1 MTPETLS
8 RSPLNPARILVIKL
22 RHHGDMLL
30 ITPLIHALKQQYPAA
45 IVDVLLYEET
55 RDMLAANPDIHQIY
69 GLDRRW
75 KKQGKKHQ
83 LKMQWQLIQTLR
95 QQRYDMVLNLADQWP
110 SAIIS
115 KLTGAATRIGFDFPK
130 RRHPFWRYCHTALAA
145 TQQHNQLHT
154 VQQNLSILAPL
165 GIQLNDAPAR
175 MGYSE
180 ADWATSRALL
190 PEDFRDNYIVIQ
202 PTSRWFFKCWRE
214 DRMSAL
220 INALSAE
227 GYAVVLTSGPDDR
240 EKQMVE
246 TIIAGCPGAAALFS
260 RSVNAAPAG
269 GGDRSRPAVYRRRL
283 GADAYGS
290 GSRHPAGRPV
300 RPLEADL
307 LASVAGE
314 RRGDLGR
321 RLRTAARPG
330 RHQHQHRRTLSRF
343 NSYRRRDRGGEKGTG
358 MSKFR
363 LALVRQKYRPDG
375 GAERFVSR
383 ALEALDSSHLQLNV
397 ITREWQGPV
406 KPDWQIHICNP
417 RKWGRIS
424 RERGFANAARALWQR
439 ESFDLVQSHERIP
452 GCDLYRAGDG
462 VHRRWLQ
469 QRSRI
474 LPAWKSR
481 LLFADRY
488 HRYVMK
494 AEREMYEDP
503 HLRGVICNAEMI
515 KREIIEDF
523 GLPADKIHVI
533 YNAIDNQRFLPP
545 GEDTFAALRAKWQ
558 LPLQA
563 TCLIYVG
570 SGFERK
576 GLAAAI
582 RAIAPTDRYLLVVGK
597 DKDQPRYQALA
608 KSLNCEA
615 RVRFFGMQSETLPFY
630 QMADG
635 LLLPTLYDPF
645 PNVILEAMACGLPV
659 ITTTGCGGA
668 EFIVNGHNGYVCD
681 ALDIPALQQAVM
693 ALPARALGSAEGDRA
708 RERIMACTSERLST
722 QLLSLYQDLVK

>member
-1 MTPETLS
+1 
-8 RSPLNPARILVIKL
+8 
-22 RHHGDMLL
+22 
-30 ITPLIHALKQQYPAA
+30 
-45 IVDVLLYEET
+45 
-55 RDMLAANPDIHQIY
+55 
-69 GLDRRW
+69 
-75 KKQGKKHQ
+75 
-83 LKMQWQLIQTLR
+83 
-95 QQRYDMVLNLADQWP
+95 
-110 SAIIS
+110 
-115 KLTGAATRIGFDFPK
+115 
-130 RRHPFWRYCHTALAA
+130 
-145 TQQHNQLHT
+145 
-154 VQQNLSILAPL
+154 
-165 GIQLNDAPAR
+165 
-175 MGYSE
+175 
-180 ADWATSRALL
+180 
-190 PEDFRDNYIVIQ
+190 
-202 PTSRWFFKCWRE
+202 
-214 DRMSAL
+214 
-220 INALSAE
+220 
-227 GYAVVLTSGPDDR
+227 
-240 EKQMVE
+240 
-246 TIIAGCPGAAALFS
+246 
-260 RSVNAAPAG
+260 
-269 GGDRSRPAVYRRRL
+269 
-283 GADAYGS
+283 
-290 GSRHPAGRPV
+290 
-300 RPLEADL
+300 
-307 LASVAGE
+307 
-314 RRGDLGR
+314 
-321 RLRTAARPG
+321 
-330 RHQHQHRRTLSRF
+330 
-343 NSYRRRDRGGEKGTG
+343 

-488 HRYVMK
+488 HRYVMQ
-494 AEREMYEDP
+494 AEREMYEDS

-515 KREIIEDF
+515 KRDEE
-523 GLPADKIHVI
+523 
-533 YNAIDNQRFLPP
+533 
-545 GEDTFAALRAKWQ
+545 TFAALRAKWQ

-668 EFIVNGHNGYVCD
+668 EFIVDGHNGYVCD

-693 ALPARALGSAEGDRA
+693 ALPARALGSAEGGHA